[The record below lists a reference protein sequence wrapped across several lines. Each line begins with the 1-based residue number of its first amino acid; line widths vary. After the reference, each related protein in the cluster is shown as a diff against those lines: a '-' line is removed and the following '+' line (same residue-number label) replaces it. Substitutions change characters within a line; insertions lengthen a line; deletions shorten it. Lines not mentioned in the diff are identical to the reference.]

1 MTEGIGRWS
10 RVPVMLLRDPGHCLA
25 LGLGTGLAPW
35 APGTWGSALGLALYA
50 GLGPLDP
57 RVYWA
62 LTALLFAIGVPLCAR
77 TAQFLGIKDHP
88 AIVWDEIV
96 GILITMGF
104 GAHDLRSVVLGFAL
118 FRLFDITKP
127 GPIRWLERVVR
138 GGLGIMVDD
147 ALAGL
152 FAGLALLLINYLS

>member
-1 MTEGIGRWS
+1 MTEGIGKRS
-10 RVPVMLLRDPGHCLA
+10 RVSVVLLRDPGHCLA

-35 APGTWGSALGLALYA
+35 APGTWGSVLGFALYT
-50 GLGPLDP
+50 PLASLDQ
-57 RVYWA
+57 RIYWA
-62 LTALLFAIGVPLCAR
+62 LTALLFAIGIPLCAR

-96 GILITMGF
+96 GILITLGL
-104 GAHDLRSVVLGFAL
+104 GAEDLRSAVIGFAL

-127 GPIRWLERVVR
+127 GPIRWLDRAVG

-152 FAGLALLLINYLS
+152 FAGLALALINYLS